1 MRSVKQFFLCF
12 FFNLQLQDEF
22 VKRVKFGLVQ
32 YLLCHKK
39 NRGEVLDTVVELLKN
54 RMKDT

>member
-1 MRSVKQFFLCF
+1 
-12 FFNLQLQDEF
+12 

-39 NRGEVLDTVVELLKN
+39 NHGEVLDTVVELLKN